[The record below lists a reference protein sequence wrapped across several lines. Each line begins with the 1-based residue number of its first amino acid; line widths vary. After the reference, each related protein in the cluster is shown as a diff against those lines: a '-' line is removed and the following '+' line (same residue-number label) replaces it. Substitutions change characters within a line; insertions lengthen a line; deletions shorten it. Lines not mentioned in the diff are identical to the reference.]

1 MSSVL
6 KDLAWTHVNLKST
19 LHRVMEKFQKDHAG
33 IAPANWHKELS
44 KKQKQQFTDD
54 ILKIHLPT
62 LATRHSLS
70 SSKVKE
76 LAKRYRKLDFTQAL
90 AKPKVLLDISKDIHS
105 QVNEAYKENIDES
118 WLPSE
123 FSSELPRGLVSK
135 VSKALKW
142 DIGLAY
148 AFAVALLEDVNAHG
162 AAKKVNDL
170 LDKDLG

>member
-1 MSSVL
+1 
-6 KDLAWTHVNLKST
+6 
-19 LHRVMEKFQKDHAG
+19 MEKFQKDHAG

-90 AKPKVLLDISKDIHS
+90 AKPKVLL
-105 QVNEAYKENIDES
+105 
-118 WLPSE
+118 
-123 FSSELPRGLVSK
+123 
-135 VSKALKW
+135 
-142 DIGLAY
+142 
-148 AFAVALLEDVNAHG
+148 
-162 AAKKVNDL
+162 
-170 LDKDLG
+170 